1 MRVAVLA
8 DIHGFNLAL
17 ERVLEDIDKRA
28 PFDDIV
34 IAGDLCEIGPGPRE
48 VLEIVWDRGITAV
61 QGNTDVDLVQA
72 AIDGTDDRDLRYGV
86 EQIGSEGTDYLANLP
101 FSRRVTPPGSNGK
114 KDDLLIVHANPS
126 NMHDPIE
133 PDLDEDDVRSLI
145 SDAKAAAFAFGHIH
159 ICYIREV
166 DDMLLV
172 DVSAVGNPK
181 DGDLRCKYGILT
193 WDPDARH
200 WTAELVKLDYPL
212 ESTEAQIRASG
223 LPKPEKVI
231 RKLRQASYGKS
242 DD

>member
-17 ERVLEDIDKRA
+17 ERVLEDIDNRG

-61 QGNTDVDLVQA
+61 QGNTDLDLVQA
-72 AIDGTDDRDLRYGV
+72 AQNGTDDRDLQYGID
-86 EQIGSEGTDYLANLP
+86 QIGTNGLQYLAELP
-101 FSRRVTPPGSNGK
+101 FSHRISPPESTGN

-126 NMHDPIE
+126 NINDPLQ
-133 PDLDEDDVRSLI
+133 PDLSESDVRDLI
-145 SDAKAAAFAFGHIH
+145 GDTKASAIAFGHIH

-212 ESTEAQIRASG
+212 EATEAQIRASG